1 VRLLYGLGREVG
13 SCWLAFLAEYLSTS
27 CSWLGI
33 VPLPPLFH
41 YSDESAASVEMG
53 EKAHFIVL
61 EGVKGQVVTIFVS
74 RRTAA
79 VEKGIPAVA
88 SITPKKTI
96 KCPQCSMSR
105 RPGR

>member
-1 VRLLYGLGREVG
+1 MQVVTPERLLYGLGREVG
-13 SCWLAFLAEYLSTS
+13 SCLLAFLAEYLRTS
-27 CSWLGI
+27 CSWRDI

-41 YSDESAASVEMG
+41 YSDESAASVEKG

-61 EGVKGQVVTIFVS
+61 EDVKVLTVTIFVS

-96 KCPQCSMSR
+96 KSP
-105 RPGR
+105 